1 MSRLA
6 LIGNP
11 NIGKTSLF
19 NTLTNSYEYVGNWS
33 GVTVEKKVGQV
44 KKLQKEIIDLP
55 GVYTLNPIS
64 RDESVVTSFLLEDQ
78 VDGILNIIDA
88 SNFERNMQ
96 LTVDILEFSKPVFI
110 CLNMI
115 DVAKKKG
122 ISIDVEKLQSSLGV
136 HVIPIS
142 ARTGKGVEGIYA
154 AIQAFDHTQQR
165 FTLTY
170 DDQIEEGISKIEALL
185 QHIPE
190 EQRRWCTI
198 QFLLGNDAVDAYL
211 KEKEYFEQLAAMRD
225 ALEKQIGESL
235 NKAISKKRDLY
246 ISNIY
251 SEVIIQEKSEIQWTE
266 KVDKILTHPIL
277 GIPIFL
283 ALMFLMFQATFAW
296 IGTPLSDYLD
306 GLVGGPLTDTV
317 TQGLE
322 AIGAAPFIINL
333 ICDGII
339 AGVGGVLVFIPQIF
353 VLFFF
358 ISLLE
363 DSGYMARIAVV
374 MDRIMEFFGLNGKA
388 FIPMIVSFGC
398 NVPGVMAARTIEQP
412 RERLLTILV
421 APFMSCSARLP
432 VYALFGA
439 AFFTAH
445 QSLVVF
451 SLYVMGIVV
460 ALIVTK
466 LLSMT
471 ILKNETSVFIVELPA
486 YHVPQ
491 LKTLWRSTWEKGKGF
506 FRKAGTIIFA
516 GSVIIWLLSYLGPHG
531 ANVNMDDSF
540 LAIIGGAF
548 GVLFI
553 PLGFGTWQAGA
564 SLIAGFLAKEVI
576 VSTMAIIYG
585 VSEGVL
591 SSTMS
596 THFTA
601 LSAYTFLA
609 FVLLYMPCLA
619 TVGAIKRE
627 TQSVK
632 WTLFATIYPF
642 VVAYLIALMIYG
654 IGNLLM

>member
-96 LTVDILEFSKPVFI
+96 LTVDILELRKPVFI

-136 HVIPIS
+136 PVLPIS

-154 AIQAFDHTQQR
+154 AIQSPDCTQQR

-170 DDQIEEGISKIEALL
+170 DDLIEEGIYKIKALL

-198 QFLLGNDAVDAYL
+198 QFLMGNEAVDAYL
-211 KEKEYFEQLAAMRD
+211 KEKEDFEQLAAMRD
-225 ALEKQIGESL
+225 ALEMQIGEPL
-235 NKAISKKRDLY
+235 NKAIAKKRDLY
-246 ISNIY
+246 ISSIY
-251 SEVIIQEKSEIQWTE
+251 SEVIIQEKSETQWSE
-266 KVDKILTHPIL
+266 KVDKILTHPVL

-283 ALMFLMFQATFAW
+283 ALMYLMFQATFAW

-306 GLVGGPLTDTV
+306 GFVGGPLTDTV

-322 AIGAAPFIINL
+322 AIGAAPFIIRL

-374 MDRIMEFFGLNGKA
+374 MDRLMEFFGLNGKA

-398 NVPGVMAARTIEQP
+398 NVPGVMAARTIEHP
-412 RERLLTILV
+412 KERLLTILV

-439 AFFTAH
+439 AFFTEH

-451 SLYVMGIVV
+451 SLYVLGIVI

-466 LLSMT
+466 ILSMT
-471 ILKNETSVFIVELPA
+471 ILKNETSVFFVELPA

-506 FRKAGTIIFA
+506 LRKAGTIIFA
-516 GSVIIWLLSYLGPHG
+516 GSVIIWLLSYLGPQG
-531 ANVNMDDSF
+531 VNVDMDDSF
-540 LAIIGGAF
+540 LALIGGAF

-564 SLIAGFLAKEVI
+564 SLISGFLAKEVI

-591 SSTMS
+591 SSTMT
-596 THFTA
+596 THFNT

-627 TQSVK
+627 TQSFK

-642 VVAYLIALMIYG
+642 VVAYFIALIIYG
-654 IGNLLM
+654 IGNLFI